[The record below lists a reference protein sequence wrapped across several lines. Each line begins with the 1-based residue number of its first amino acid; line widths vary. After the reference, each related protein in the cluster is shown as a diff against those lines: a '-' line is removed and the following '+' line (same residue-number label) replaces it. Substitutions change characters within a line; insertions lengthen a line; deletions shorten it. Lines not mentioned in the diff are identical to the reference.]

1 MVSDPLPKDVSIRST
16 LLHDD
21 AIHGLFPD
29 LPTAAAALERA
40 VSPINKEDLNFLHA
54 IP

>member
-1 MVSDPLPKDVSIRST
+1 LRST

-21 AIHGLFPD
+21 AVHGLFPD

-40 VSPINKEDLNFLHA
+40 VSPINTDNLRYLRA